1 MAKQID
7 DNGFW
12 LIEGNP
18 ISKEGVFPYLGKTIS
33 PKLEPNRI
41 YQVYRPYAELSSPE
55 TLKSFDGIPF
65 IEDHEMLGDGFT
77 STDTRTPKGV
87 LMNPRAENGGIFGDL
102 KIFSDSMKSTITNG
116 KKELSLG
123 YRCNYRLEPGVWNGQ
138 PYEVVQTDLR
148 GNHIALVDKGR
159 MGSSVRVYDWAFD
172 ALDIERE
179 ITNTNNN
186 KENGAMPDEKEK
198 DKTAPEAAADEA
210 VDKRKLID
218 GVAGFLKDKGLSD
231 EDIRFCI
238 GKMEKMSYDPSEAG
252 KATDADDKPED
263 KEGDEK
269 KPEAEAADKCGK
281 DACGKDEDAE
291 KKGEEKTAEGE
302 KAEDG
307 CGKGKDE
314 FFDGPKMDELIERMK
329 NEGKISAEAAKELQG
344 SRHYERAAESSA
356 KNEAKREETGAK
368 KSGMDAADYIRE
380 MDKRDALYNAVTPIV
395 GEFDKSGMTEVAV
408 ARYACDK
415 LDLKPETDA
424 EALGLAK
431 GYAAAKAAQSK
442 TYSMDAAPET
452 QRAHGGMSE
461 RIKRYLAEGK

>member
-1 MAKQID
+1 
-7 DNGFW
+7 
-12 LIEGNP
+12 
-18 ISKEGVFPYLGKTIS
+18 
-33 PKLEPNRI
+33 
-41 YQVYRPYAELSSPE
+41 
-55 TLKSFDGIPF
+55 
-65 IEDHEMLGDGFT
+65 
-77 STDTRTPKGV
+77 
-87 LMNPRAENGGIFGDL
+87 
-102 KIFSDSMKSTITNG
+102 
-116 KKELSLG
+116 
-123 YRCNYRLEPGVWNGQ
+123 
-138 PYEVVQTDLR
+138 
-148 GNHIALVDKGR
+148 
-159 MGSSVRVYDWAFD
+159 
-172 ALDIERE
+172 
-179 ITNTNNN
+179 
-186 KENGAMPDEKEK
+186 MPDEKEK
-198 DKTAPEAAADEA
+198 DKTAPKAA

-263 KEGDEK
+263 K
-269 KPEAEAADKCGK
+269 
-281 DACGKDEDAE
+281 
-291 KKGEEKTAEGE
+291 
-302 KAEDG
+302 
-307 CGKGKDE
+307 DE

-344 SRHYERAAESSA
+344 SRHYERAAESAA
-356 KNEAKREETGAK
+356 KNEKKREETGAK

-442 TYSMDAAPET
+442 TYSMDAAPENK
-452 QRAHGGMSE
+452 RAHGGMSE